1 MKKIISI
8 ILLVLWMCL
17 IFYFSNQPSYDSDK
31 ASNGVIDKLIN
42 IVEKVSNYEFN
53 EEELNIINKNLVF
66 PVRKSAHF
74 TIYLILGI
82 LFYNLIRLY
91 MNNNF
96 KILIISIL
104 MCVIYACSD
113 EIHQL
118 FVFGRSGEI
127 RDVLID
133 SIGSLIGILIIYTF
147 YKRKN
152 GIYERENNKTFKF
165 NS

>member
-8 ILLVLWMCL
+8 ILSVLWMCL
-17 IFYFSNQPSYDSDK
+17 IFYFSHQPSYNSDK
-31 ASNGVIDKLIN
+31 TSNDVIDKLIN

-91 MNNNF
+91 MNKNF

-118 FVFGRSGEI
+118 FIFGRSGEL

-133 SIGSLIGILIIYTF
+133 SIGSLLGVMIAYKF

-152 GIYERENNKTFKF
+152 DCHERENNKVY
-165 NS
+165 

>member
-1 MKKIISI
+1 MT
-8 ILLVLWMCL
+8 L
-17 IFYFSNQPSYDSDK
+17 IFYFSDQPSYTSDK

-42 IVEKVSNYEFN
+42 IVEKVSKYEFN
-53 EEELNIINKNLVF
+53 EEELNIINKSLVF

-74 TIYLILGI
+74 IIYLILGI

-91 MNNNF
+91 MNKNF

-118 FVFGRSGEI
+118 FIFGRSGEL
-127 RDVLID
+127 RDVFID
-133 SIGSLIGILIIYTF
+133 SIGSLLGIMLS
-147 YKRKN
+147 YKIK
-152 GIYERENNKTFKF
+152 K
-165 NS
+165 

>member
-8 ILLVLWMCL
+8 ILLIFWMCL
-17 IFYFSNQPSYDSDK
+17 IFCFSHQPSYNSDK
-31 ASNGVIDKLIN
+31 TSNNVIDKIIN
-42 IVEKVSNYEFN
+42 VVERITNYEYN
-53 EEELNIINKNLVF
+53 EEELNIINRKLVF

-82 LFYNLIRLY
+82 LFYNLIKLY
-91 MNNNF
+91 MNNNR
-96 KILIISIL
+96 KIFVVSMLLS
-104 MCVIYACSD
+104 VIYACSD

-118 FVFGRSGEI
+118 FIFGRSGEL

-133 SIGSLIGILIIYTF
+133 SIGSLLGIIIVYKF

-152 GIYERENNKTFKF
+152 DSYERENNEVF
-165 NS
+165 

>member
-8 ILLVLWMCL
+8 ILLVLWMSL
-17 IFYFSNQPSYDSDK
+17 IFYFSHQPSYTSDK
-31 ASNGVIDKLIN
+31 TSNGVIDKLIN
-42 IVEKVSNYEFN
+42 IVEKVSKYEFN
-53 EEELNIINKNLVF
+53 EEELNIINKSLVF

-91 MNNNF
+91 MNKNF

-118 FVFGRSGEI
+118 FIFGRSGEL

-133 SIGSLIGILIIYTF
+133 FIGSLLGVMIAYKF

-152 GIYERENNKTFKF
+152 KCHERENNKVY
-165 NS
+165 

>member
-8 ILLVLWMCL
+8 ILLVLWMSL
-17 IFYFSNQPSYDSDK
+17 IFYFSHQPSYTSDK

-42 IVEKVSNYEFN
+42 IVEKVSKYEFN
-53 EEELNIINKNLVF
+53 EEELNIINKSLVF

-74 TIYLILGI
+74 IIYLILGI

-91 MNNNF
+91 MNKKF

-118 FVFGRSGEI
+118 FIFSRSGEL

-133 SIGSLIGILIIYTF
+133 SIGSLLGVMITYKF

-152 GIYERENNKTFKF
+152 DCHERENNKVY
-165 NS
+165 

>member
-8 ILLVLWMCL
+8 ILLVLWMSL
-17 IFYFSNQPSYDSDK
+17 IFYFSHQPSYTSDK
-31 ASNGVIDKLIN
+31 TSNGVIDKLIN
-42 IVEKVSNYEFN
+42 IVEKVSKYEFN
-53 EEELNIINKNLVF
+53 EEELNIINKSLVF

-74 TIYLILGI
+74 IIYLILGI

-91 MNNNF
+91 MNKNF

-104 MCVIYACSD
+104 LCFIYACSD

-118 FVFGRSGEI
+118 FIFGRSGEL

-133 SIGSLIGILIIYTF
+133 SIGSLLGVMIAYKF

-152 GIYERENNKTFKF
+152 GIYERENNKVY
-165 NS
+165 

>member
-8 ILLVLWMCL
+8 ILLVLWMSL
-17 IFYFSNQPSYDSDK
+17 IFYFSHQPSYTSDK
-31 ASNGVIDKLIN
+31 TSNGVIDKLIN
-42 IVEKVSNYEFN
+42 IVEKVSKYEFN
-53 EEELNIINKNLVF
+53 EEELNIINKSLVY

-74 TIYLILGI
+74 IIYLILGI

-91 MNNNF
+91 MNKNF

-118 FVFGRSGEI
+118 FIFGRSGEL

-133 SIGSLIGILIIYTF
+133 FIGSLLGVMMAYKF

-152 GIYERENNKTFKF
+152 DCYERENNKVY
-165 NS
+165 

>member
-8 ILLVLWMCL
+8 ILLVLWMSL
-17 IFYFSNQPSYDSDK
+17 IFYFSHQPSYTSDK
-31 ASNGVIDKLIN
+31 TSKGVIDKLIN
-42 IVEKVSNYEFN
+42 IVEKVSKYEFN
-53 EEELNIINKNLVF
+53 EEELNIINKSLVF

-74 TIYLILGI
+74 IIYLILGI

-91 MNNNF
+91 MNKNF

-118 FVFGRSGEI
+118 FIFGRSGEL

-133 SIGSLIGILIIYTF
+133 FIGSLLGVMIAYKF

-152 GIYERENNKTFKF
+152 DCHERENNKVY
-165 NS
+165 

>member
-8 ILLVLWMCL
+8 ILSVLWMCL
-17 IFYFSNQPSYDSDK
+17 IFYFSHQPSYNSDK
-31 ASNGVIDKLIN
+31 TSNDVIDKLIN

-53 EEELNIINKNLVF
+53 EEELNIINKSLVF

-74 TIYLILGI
+74 IIYLILGI

-91 MNNNF
+91 MNKNF

-118 FVFGRSGEI
+118 FIFGRSGEL

-133 SIGSLIGILIIYTF
+133 SIGSLLGVMIAYKF

-152 GIYERENNKTFKF
+152 DCHERENNKVY
-165 NS
+165 

>member
-17 IFYFSNQPSYDSDK
+17 IFYFSHQPSYTSDK
-31 ASNGVIDKLIN
+31 TSNGVIDKLIN
-42 IVEKVSNYEFN
+42 IVEKVSKYEFN
-53 EEELNIINKNLVF
+53 EEELNIINKSLVF

-74 TIYLILGI
+74 IIYLILGI

-91 MNNNF
+91 MNKNF
-96 KILIISIL
+96 RILIISIL

-118 FVFGRSGEI
+118 FIFGRSGEI

-133 SIGSLIGILIIYTF
+133 FIGSLLGVMITYKF

-152 GIYERENNKTFKF
+152 DCHERENNKVY
-165 NS
+165 

>member
-8 ILLVLWMCL
+8 ILLVLWMSL
-17 IFYFSNQPSYDSDK
+17 IFYFSHQPSYTSDK

-42 IVEKVSNYEFN
+42 IVEKVSKYEFN
-53 EEELNIINKNLVF
+53 EEELNIINKSLVF

-74 TIYLILGI
+74 IIYLIFGI

-91 MNNNF
+91 MNKTF

-118 FVFGRSGEI
+118 FIFGRSGEL

-133 SIGSLIGILIIYTF
+133 SIGSLLGVMIAYKF

-152 GIYERENNKTFKF
+152 DCHERENNKVY
-165 NS
+165 